1 MIVDGGKP
9 HISQFYLIIKPLK
22 MLGGLL
28 ELLLTFMAL
37 GLLHP
42 APYFNLPETMI
53 IAHRG
58 ASGFIPEHTLQ
69 AYSTGVAMGSHFIEP
84 DIVLTKD
91 GALVVNHDVNLKD
104 ITDIADR
111 PDFACRVATR
121 TIEHVTETGWFS
133 DDFTLAEF
141 KSLKG
146 RQRYQNRDHTY
157 DDLLPRVSLDEV
169 LNYAIETN
177 ERRLAQNLPLVGVY
191 IETKH
196 PEYFREQLGLEMEDL
211 LYEELLRHNLGNWR
225 NASETCPII
234 LQSFYPDS
242 LERLRQLTDLP
253 LILLLLNTVHITKE
267 VIAFAQPRVHGIG
280 PALTQ
285 LYTSNLISTGGTEAA
300 HEAGLKVHPYTLKD
314 DDNPFAQTLS
324 QVYRVIM
331 SSADGVFAEFPDTAR
346 VMNEEL
352 REKTAV

>member
-1 MIVDGGKP
+1 
-9 HISQFYLIIKPLK
+9 

-28 ELLLTFMAL
+28 ELLLTSMVL
-37 GLLHP
+37 GLQHP
-42 APYFNLPETMI
+42 APYFNLPEAMI

-69 AYSTGVAMGSHFIEP
+69 AYSTGVAMGAHFIEP
-84 DIVLTKD
+84 DLVLTKD
-91 GALVVNHDVNLKD
+91 GALVVNHDVNLRD

-111 PDFACRVATR
+111 PEFACRVATR
-121 TIEHVTETGWFS
+121 TIEHTTETGWFS

-146 RQRYQNRDHTY
+146 RQRYVSRDHTY

-177 ERRLAQNLPLVGVY
+177 KLRIIQKLPLIGVY

-196 PEYFREQLGLEMEDL
+196 PGYFREQLGLEMEDL
-211 LYEELLRHNLGNWR
+211 LYEELLRHNLGSWR
-225 NASETCPII
+225 NASQTCPII

-242 LERLRQLTDLP
+242 IERLGVLMDLP
-253 LILLLLNTVHITKE
+253 LILLLSSSVHITQE
-267 VIAFAQPRVHGIG
+267 VIGYAQSRVHGIG

-285 LYTSNLISTGGTEAA
+285 LYTSDLTSTGVIEAA
-300 HEAGLKVHPYTLKD
+300 HKAGLKVHPYTLKD
-314 DDNPFAQTLS
+314 DDNPFTETLS
-324 QVYRVIM
+324 EVYRVFL
-331 SSADGVFAEFPDTAR
+331 STADGVFAEFPDTAR
-346 VMNEEL
+346 VMSEEL
-352 REKTAV
+352 RKKTAV